1 MKSSRPEQCICEIC
15 NCGRHRCKVH
25 PNRPVS
31 DGPCT
36 LSEYNNKYIQHPMQP
51 VSSYKPAARPAAG
64 DGPLSDQTTNRVDYV
79 PHPLERPHF
88 HQPDQYRQPEGSFED
103 TTMYKKDYT
112 QKQGD
117 RAQPIKREVKRGA
130 LGEFQGEP
138 TYKHD
143 YRQWELTK
151 PDRGGPQNTWQ
162 PPRDPFGGIPT
173 YQTDYVPYAVRPTAS
188 FKPNEAAKL
197 SQAPLEDMTDYR
209 QSYVPHPLERRQERE
224 RLGWSRPAVPFDGMS
239 TFTRDY
245 TAKGTAVRAPMKPDA
260 RPHAS
265 DAPFHDDTTHRVDYK
280 PWELSR
286 PFVHQSDTYVPP
298 EGTIDDTTTY
308 VKDYPAHPL
317 VRQTYSKK
325 PDRGLPSG
333 PFDDATD
340 YKDNYR
346 QWQMGSRV
354 RAGPNQQYQPNPAPF
369 EGQSTTSSHYVPH
382 PLDLRRSFKPT
393 QGAARGEE
401 PFDGTTLYRMEYVP
415 KHTEP
420 CPAAFLETNS
430 SRFRYQGNDE
440 RGHQVYVPKDLS
452 VGTTVTDLSNGRV
465 VSVN

>member
-1 MKSSRPEQCICEIC
+1 MGVHRLSRVQAQ
-15 NCGRHRCKVH
+15 VH
-25 PNRPVS
+25 S
-31 DGPCT
+31 AA
-36 LSEYNNKYIQHPMQP
+36 PMQP
-51 VSSYKPAARPAAG
+51 PCPVTNRRPPG
-64 DGPLSDQTTNRVDYV
+64 RRRDGRAVGDQTTQPGGTSV

-88 HQPDQYRQPEGSFED
+88 STRPDSVQTGPEGCIRD
-103 TTMYKKDYT
+103 TTKLQERTST

-117 RAQPIKREVKRGA
+117 GRPANQSGRVKARRG
-130 LGEFQGEP
+130 LQF
-138 TYKHD
+138 
-143 YRQWELTK
+143 QWELTK

-162 PPRDPFGGIPT
+162 PPRDPFGGIRPT
-173 YQTDYVPYAVRPTAS
+173 RPTMYPTPSGPTAS

-239 TFTRDY
+239 TFTR
-245 TAKGTAVRAPMKPDA
+245 GTTRPRAPP
-260 RPHAS
+260 
-265 DAPFHDDTTHRVDYK
+265 
-280 PWELSR
+280 

-308 VKDYPAHPL
+308 GKDYPAHPL

-401 PFDGTTLYRMEYVP
+401 PFDGTTLYR
-415 KHTEP
+415 T
-420 CPAAFLETNS
+420 CRSTRSRAGGLLETNS

-452 VGTTVTDLSNGRV
+452 VGTTVTDLSKRSRGERQLRRPTRTRCGGDQTRLPSSRNLY
-465 VSVN
+465 